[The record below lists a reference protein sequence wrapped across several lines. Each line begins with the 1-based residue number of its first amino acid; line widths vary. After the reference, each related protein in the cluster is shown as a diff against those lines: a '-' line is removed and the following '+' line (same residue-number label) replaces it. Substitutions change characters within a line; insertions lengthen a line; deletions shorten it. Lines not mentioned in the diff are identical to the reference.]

1 MSYQKRGGRPTLDFK
16 REKSKIIY
24 FTSEEFD
31 KLDLLFSESDYLS
44 SSHMIRDILLNKK
57 YRVVTFDNDA
67 RIRRGILVEEVRR
80 IGNNFNQLIKSFNQ
94 KKLDYF
100 TPTEISLLVK
110 NIDEIKEVYIKIED
124 CIKSDLS
131 KPLSQNI
138 IS

>member
-1 MSYQKRGGRPTLDFK
+1 MSYQKRGGRPTLEFK

-24 FTSEEFD
+24 FTSEEFE
-31 KLDLLFSESDYLS
+31 KLNLLFSESDYLS
-44 SSHMIRDILLNKK
+44 SSDMIRDILLNKK

-100 TPTEISLLVK
+100 TPTEISLLIQ
-110 NIDEIKEVYIKIED
+110 NIDEIKQVYIKIDE

-131 KPLSQNI
+131 KPVSPNI